1 MIAMTADPHPE
12 TPRRHDREYGSRIA
26 AVEPGGNE
34 RVPDAER
41 HGRPRQLF
49 WTWASPNLEFATIF
63 LGVLAVSAFGL
74 TFWQAVAAVVLG
86 NGLAAVA
93 HGVLSARGPE
103 GGVPQMVLG
112 PARVRLPGQRAC
124 PRR

>member
-1 MIAMTADPHPE
+1 MSADPLSAGSPSS
-12 TPRRHDREYGSRIA
+12 RRVQDDREYGSRIA

-86 NGLAAVA
+86 NGLASVA

-112 PARVRLPGQRAC
+112 RLATAATCC